1 MRMGGSEMVI
11 SLLSEPSASDFD
23 PQGNLAKVDKE
34 DVATSRA
41 TFRSWEGSPPENNLR
56 RGQSIDKKLVD
67 ALTAF

>member
-1 MRMGGSEMVI
+1 MVI

-34 DVATSRA
+34 DVATYSRA
-41 TFRSWEGSPPENNLR
+41 SFRSWEGSPPENNLR